1 MAGCENTRPWVPQ
14 GGEGDKHWSK
24 RFSEVELGLTL
35 HLATQ
40 DGTRQDHAVL
50 VSEAKLARI
59 TLGEADLVG

>member
-40 DGTRQDHAVL
+40 D
-50 VSEAKLARI
+50 
-59 TLGEADLVG
+59 